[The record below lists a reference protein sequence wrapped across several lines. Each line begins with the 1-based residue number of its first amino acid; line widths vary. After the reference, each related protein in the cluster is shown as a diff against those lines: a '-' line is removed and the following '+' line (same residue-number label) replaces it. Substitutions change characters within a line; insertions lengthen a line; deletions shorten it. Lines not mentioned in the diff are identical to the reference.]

1 MPKAI
6 LLILLMMTSAH
17 AEVMVYKWVDEQG
30 NVHFSDTPNPQ
41 AEAVELKPQPAY
53 TPAEIPD
60 NNTASEAMD
69 SVPAEALTPNY
80 QLSIT
85 APTQEQAMW
94 ANDGKVTVSAQTTPS
109 LSAERGDKLLFNLDG
124 IASSPTTATRF
135 TFKNV
140 YRGAHS
146 VSVSVIDSQGKT
158 LSTSNT
164 VTFYVHRPTIN
175 RPAATT
181 P

>member
-6 LLILLMMTSAH
+6 LLILLMLTSAH

-41 AEAVELKPQPAY
+41 AEAIELKPQPAY

-60 NNTASEAMD
+60 NNTVPEAID
-69 SVPAEALTPNY
+69 SVPAEALAPNY

-94 ANDGKVTVSAQTTPS
+94 ANDGKVTVSVQTTPT
-109 LSAERGDKLLFNLDG
+109 LNAERGDKLLFNLDG
-124 IASSPTTATRF
+124 TASPPTTATRF
-135 TFKNV
+135 TFEDV

-146 VSVSVIDSQGKT
+146 VSVSVVDKQGKT
-158 LSTSNT
+158 LSSSNT
-164 VTFYVHRPTIN
+164 VTFYVHRPTLN
-175 RPAATT
+175 RPTTTT